1 MVSEKLTADGDVISC
16 AIVRTQLAKSAGT
29 REGGIGRF
37 SHAVRSAHM
46 SSMSSMAGGETSAR
60 AVGVAAGVG
69 AASAVTS
76 PTSVA
81 RRHGRATRS
90 VWRRPGLIEVIQCRP
105 RSRKGAKVGG
115 RTGGTRAAQED
126 GASAALAAAWSRQG
140 ETRAMSMLDD
150 VHKEL
155 VTAIGKAHDALK
167 REVAKLRAG
176 RANTALLDSIRV
188 DYYGTMTPLSQMANV
203 SVPEARLLTVKPW
216 DKSAVKA
223 VEKAIREADLG
234 LNPQADGDLIRIPIP
249 PLTEE
254 RRKEFV
260 KIARKYGE
268 ECKVTIRK
276 ARHEALN
283 MLQEL
288 DSEGEASADDVDRA
302 KKKAEEAIADGTK
315 QVDAIISH
323 KEKDILEV

>member
-1 MVSEKLTADGDVISC
+1 
-16 AIVRTQLAKSAGT
+16 
-29 REGGIGRF
+29 
-37 SHAVRSAHM
+37 
-46 SSMSSMAGGETSAR
+46 
-60 AVGVAAGVG
+60 
-69 AASAVTS
+69 
-76 PTSVA
+76 
-81 RRHGRATRS
+81 
-90 VWRRPGLIEVIQCRP
+90 
-105 RSRKGAKVGG
+105 
-115 RTGGTRAAQED
+115 
-126 GASAALAAAWSRQG
+126 
-140 ETRAMSMLDD
+140 MSMLDD

-155 VTAIGKAHDALK
+155 VTSIGKAHDALK

-176 RANTALLDSIRV
+176 RANTSLLDSIRV

-216 DKSAVKA
+216 DKSAIKS

-276 ARHEALN
+276 ARHEAID
-283 MLQEL
+283 MLQQL
-288 DSEGEASADDVDRA
+288 DSDGEASADDVDRA
-302 KKKAEEAIADGTK
+302 KKRAEEAIADGTK